1 MELLQSWLMYM
12 SPEQTGRTTYT
23 PDHRTDIYSLG
34 IMFFTL
40 LTGQDPFEGGPL
52 DIVNGILSKKLPLVH
67 ELQLEV
73 PLVVSQIIEKMTN
86 KVCIYL

>member
-23 PDHRTDIYSLG
+23 PDHRSDIYSLG

-40 LTGQDPFEGGPL
+40 LTGRDPFEGGPL
-52 DIVNGILSKKLPLVH
+52 DIVNGILSKKLPFVH

-73 PLVVSQIIEKMTN
+73 PRVVSQIIEKMTN
-86 KVCIYL
+86 KVCIYF